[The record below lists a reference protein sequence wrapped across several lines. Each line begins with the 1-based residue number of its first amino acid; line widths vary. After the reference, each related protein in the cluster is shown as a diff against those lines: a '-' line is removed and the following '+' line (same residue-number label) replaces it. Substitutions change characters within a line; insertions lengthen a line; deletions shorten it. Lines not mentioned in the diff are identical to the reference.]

1 MYTRLIQNTVEKWL
15 FKGKIIIIYGPRQA
29 GKTTLSKQILE
40 KYGDDGLYL
49 NCEFHSIKEQLK
61 VAEPALIRAF
71 LGNKKIVVL
80 DEAQSIQNIG
90 RILKTFIDEY
100 KDIQIIATGSS
111 SFDLANKI
119 NEPLTGRSIELTLLP
134 LSVKEIIDNDGMPD
148 FRANEET
155 IFRFGLYPGV
165 YNKKKSQEAMRV
177 EIETIESGYL
187 YKDILSFDEIRKPT
201 ILKDILKLL
210 AFQVGNEVSLNEIAQ
225 KLEISTG
232 TVDKYIDLLEKCF
245 ITKRIYAFSRNLR
258 NEVKKSFKV
267 YFIDIGIRNSIIQNY
282 NSIDS
287 RPNDIGAL
295 FENFFVIE
303 RFKKSI
309 NPGKSPYYY
318 FWRTYDQKEIDLI
331 EEYGGQLHAFECK
344 YSDAKKMSASTKR
357 TFLETYPN
365 SEINIATKKNYL
377 DFLL

>member
-119 NEPLTGRSIELTLLP
+119 NSSNPTVAVSITTP
-134 LSVKEIIDNDGMPD
+134 SMCIRLS
-148 FRANEET
+148 
-155 IFRFGLYPGV
+155 LC
-165 YNKKKSQEAMRV
+165 S
-177 EIETIESGYL
+177 
-187 YKDILSFDEIRKPT
+187 
-201 ILKDILKLL
+201 
-210 AFQVGNEVSLNEIAQ
+210 
-225 KLEISTG
+225 
-232 TVDKYIDLLEKCF
+232 
-245 ITKRIYAFSRNLR
+245 
-258 NEVKKSFKV
+258 
-267 YFIDIGIRNSIIQNY
+267 
-282 NSIDS
+282 
-287 RPNDIGAL
+287 
-295 FENFFVIE
+295 
-303 RFKKSI
+303 
-309 NPGKSPYYY
+309 
-318 FWRTYDQKEIDLI
+318 
-331 EEYGGQLHAFECK
+331 
-344 YSDAKKMSASTKR
+344 
-357 TFLETYPN
+357 
-365 SEINIATKKNYL
+365 
-377 DFLL
+377 

>member
-1 MYTRLIQNTVEKWL
+1 MYTRLLQNTVEKWL

-29 GKTTLSKQILE
+29 GKTTLAKQILD
-40 KYGDDGLYL
+40 KYGKDGLYL
-49 NCEFHSIKEQLK
+49 NCEFPSSQEQLRK
-61 VAEPALIRAF
+61 AEPAILKSF
-71 LGNKKIVVL
+71 FGDKKIVVL

-90 RILKTFIDEY
+90 RVLKTFIDTY

-119 NEPLTGRSIELTLLP
+119 NEPLTGRSIEFTLLP
-134 LSVKEIIDNDGMPD
+134 LSMKEIINNDGMPD
-148 FRANEET
+148 FRANEENV
-155 IFRFGLYPGV
+155 FRFGSYPGV
-165 YNKKKSQEAMRV
+165 YNKKDSQEAMKM
-177 EIETIESGYL
+177 ELENIESGYL

-210 AFQVGNEVSLNEIAQ
+210 AFQVGSEVSLNEIAQ
-225 KLEISTG
+225 KLEISTE

-245 ITKRIYAFSRNLR
+245 IVKRLSAFSRNLR
-258 NEVKKSFKV
+258 NEIKKNFKV

-282 NSIDS
+282 NPLEL
-287 RPNDIGAL
+287 RKNDTGPM
-295 FENFFVIE
+295 FENIFLME
-303 RFKKSI
+303 KMKKDSYLKDFK
-309 NPGKSPYYY
+309 NYY
-318 FWRTYDQKEIDLI
+318 FWRTYDKKEIDLI

-344 YSDAKKMSASTKR
+344 YSDTKKMSEATKR

-365 SEINIATKKNYL
+365 SEINIVTKNNYI